1 MARRPTSFRLEDETL
16 ELLKREARRKGVSV
30 TGLLNLI
37 ARAIQGKTLVVP

>member
-1 MARRPTSFRLEDETL
+1 MAPRPTSFRLEDATID
-16 ELLKREARRKGVSV
+16 LLKREARRKGVTV